1 MPCKKKGYTTTQA
14 FRALGAIDRKHEGG
28 KITKKQHD
36 TQSKA
41 VLRKLTRK

>member
-1 MPCKKKGYTTTQA
+1 MPCKKISYTTTQA
-14 FRALGAIDRKHEGG
+14 FKALGAIDKKHESK

-41 VLRKLTRK
+41 VLRKLVRR

>member
-1 MPCKKKGYTTTQA
+1 MTCKKRAYTTTQA
-14 FRALGAIDRKHEGG
+14 FKALGAIDKKHEGG
-28 KITKKQHD
+28 RITKRQHD